1 MQIHSIEALSTN
13 YIWIME
19 DGQGAV
25 VVDPGEAEGVLQ
37 YLKDHS
43 FKLKAILLT
52 HNHSDHIDG
61 VKEISAEYSDAP
73 IYGPKE
79 TADLADHVVQD
90 GDSFELFGKS
100 VQVFKTAGHSEEHI
114 SFLIGK
120 DIFCGDA
127 LFSGGCGRV
136 FTGDY
141 ETAYTSIQFFNQLDE
156 DVSIYAGH
164 EYTQT
169 NLEFANS
176 IEPEN
181 ETITQALK
189 HVKEMRANGLPTYPS
204 TIGKEKQ
211 INLFL
216 QAATLEKF
224 TELRNQRDDF

>member
-19 DGQGAV
+19 DGQDAV

-43 FKLKAILLT
+43 LTLKTILLT

-61 VKEISAEYSDAP
+61 VREISTQYPDVP

-90 GDSFELFGKS
+90 GDSFELFGQS
-100 VQVFKTAGHSEEHI
+100 VQVFKTAGHSEEHV

-120 DIFCGDA
+120 NLFCGDA
-127 LFSGGCGRV
+127 LFSAGCGRV

-141 ETAYTSIQFFNQLDE
+141 ETFYASLQFFKQLDE
-156 DVSIYAGH
+156 DISIYGGH

-169 NLEFANS
+169 NLEFAHS

-181 ETITQALK
+181 ESIKQALEQ
-189 HVKEMRANGLPTYPS
+189 VKEIRANGLPTYPS

-211 INLFL
+211 INLLL
-216 QAATLEKF
+216 QADTLQQF
-224 TELRNQRDDF
+224 TELRNQRNDF